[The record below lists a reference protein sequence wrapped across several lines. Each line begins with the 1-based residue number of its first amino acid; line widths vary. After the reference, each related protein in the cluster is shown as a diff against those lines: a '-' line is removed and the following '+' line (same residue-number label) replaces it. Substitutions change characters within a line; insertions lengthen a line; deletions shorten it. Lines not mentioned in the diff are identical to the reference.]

1 MCIHTHSATL
11 WFPVSTHA
19 NLFTKMI
26 LDRLWMR
33 RLSGFPA
40 LAAQLTV
47 SISCAALT
55 ISSGPSF
62 TPAANA
68 PLAGTLAL
76 TTDEPSR
83 VSVAVS
89 DGTNTWERTFY
100 DYRTAH
106 SFPLLGF
113 KPART
118 NQITVTVHD
127 KSRNELTA
135 PQPAVFITPALP
147 GDFPRSVLLKSVPD
161 KMEPG
166 YTLFRIQN

>member
-1 MCIHTHSATL
+1 MKTTL
-11 WFPVSTHA
+11 SM
-19 NLFTKMI
+19 KMI
-26 LDRLWMR
+26 SDRLWMR
-33 RLSGFPA
+33 RPA
-40 LAAQLTV
+40 LFPVLAAHLTV

-68 PLAGTLAL
+68 PLAGTLSL

-83 VSVAVS
+83 VSVSVR
-89 DGTNTWERTFY
+89 DGTNTWERNFY

-135 PQPAVFITPALP
+135 PQPAVFIAPALP
-147 GDFPRSVLLKSVPD
+147 GDFPKSVLLKSAHD
-161 KMEPG
+161 
-166 YTLFRIQN
+166 